1 MPQPVGDGCV
11 VVEVDTLAPDVAT
24 AADEGNV
31 EGFSTARGHCRL
43 GEREGKSEEEDY

>member
-1 MPQPVGDGCV
+1 M
-11 VVEVDTLAPDVAT
+11 VEVDPLAPDVAT
-24 AADEGNV
+24 AANKGDV